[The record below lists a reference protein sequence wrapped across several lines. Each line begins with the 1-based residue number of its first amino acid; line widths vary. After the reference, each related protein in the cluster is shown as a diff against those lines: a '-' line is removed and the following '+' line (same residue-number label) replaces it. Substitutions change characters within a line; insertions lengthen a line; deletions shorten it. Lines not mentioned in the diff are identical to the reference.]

1 MKQGSDAKKKQ
12 TMDVEGIFAIIGVFG
27 GGFGVVYL
35 FFTTR
40 HRERMA
46 LIEKGLSADLFNKG
60 DKTQNALKWGMV
72 LIGVGLGLFA
82 GYLLDAYLGMPEPL
96 PYFAMI
102 GLFGGG
108 AMVAYYKMF
117 KDKS

>member
-1 MKQGSDAKKKQ
+1 
-12 TMDVEGIFAIIGVFG
+12 MDIEGILAIIGVFG
-27 GGFGVVYL
+27 GGFGVMYL

-46 LIEKGLSADLFNKG
+46 LIEKGLSADLFTKG
-60 DKTQNALKWGMV
+60 DKTQSALKWGMV
-72 LIGVGLGLFA
+72 IIGIGLGLFA
-82 GYLLDAYLGMPEPL
+82 GYILETYMGMPEPL

-108 AMVAYYKMF
+108 ALVAYYKMF

>member
-1 MKQGSDAKKKQ
+1 
-12 TMDVEGIFAIIGVFG
+12 MDIEGILAIIGVFG
-27 GGFGVVYL
+27 GGFGVMYL

-46 LIEKGLSADLFNKG
+46 LIEKGLSADLFTKA
-60 DKTQNALKWGMV
+60 DKTQSALKWGMV
-72 LIGVGLGLFA
+72 VIGIGLGLFA
-82 GYLLDAYLGMPEPL
+82 GYILEKYLGMPEPL

-108 AMVAYYKMF
+108 ALVAYYQMF
-117 KDKS
+117 RDKS